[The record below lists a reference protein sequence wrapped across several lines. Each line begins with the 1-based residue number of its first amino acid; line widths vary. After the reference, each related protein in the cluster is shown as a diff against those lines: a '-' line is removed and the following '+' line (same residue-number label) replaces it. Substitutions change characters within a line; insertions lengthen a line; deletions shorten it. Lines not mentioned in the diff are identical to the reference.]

1 MRHHRFRV
9 LAAATV
15 AVLTLAACGGS
26 DESSDDATGE
36 PTTEESDDR
45 PAVGDEESG
54 SESAS
59 DDAESGSESASGD
72 GGDDAADDSGDAGAT
87 GISGAELPIEIEHAF
102 GTTVIEEVPE
112 RVATVNWANHEV
124 PLALGVV
131 PVGMASADFGDDD
144 GNGMLPW
151 VEEEL
156 ETLGAEPP
164 VLFDETDGIDFEAV
178 ADTQPDVILAAYS
191 GLTQEDYDTLTEIA
205 PVVAYPE
212 TAWGTS
218 WQDVITY
225 NAAGLGMVEEGEEL
239 ITELQGEIDETVAAH
254 PELEGVSTM
263 FMTHVDVS
271 DLSTVNFYTANDTR
285 AAFFEDL
292 GLSTPAAVEEAS
304 ASGEFSG
311 SISAE
316 QVDMFEDV
324 ELIVTYGDQ
333 ELVDT
338 LEADPL
344 LSQMPAVESGAI
356 VFLDGSG
363 PMGTAANPT
372 PLSISWVLED
382 YVALLAEAAAGSQ

>member
-1 MRHHRFRV
+1 MRHTRFRV
-9 LAAATV
+9 LSLAAV
-15 AVLTLAACGGS
+15 AALTLAACGGS
-26 DESSDDATGE
+26 DDASDDDGGTETSAGTGG
-36 PTTEESDDR
+36 DDA
-45 PAVGDEESG
+45 PEESG
-54 SESAS
+54 SGSS
-59 DDAESGSESASGD
+59 SESGST
-72 GGDDAADDSGDAGAT
+72 DAGAGAESSSDAEAGSAGGASPD

-144 GNGMLPW
+144 GNGLLPW

-156 ETLGAEPP
+156 AELGGEEP

-191 GLTQEDYDTLTEIA
+191 GLTQEDYDTLSEIA
-205 PVVAYPE
+205 PVVAYPD

-218 WQDVITY
+218 WRDVISY

-239 ITELQGEIDETVAAH
+239 IGELEGEIESAVAEH

-263 FMTHVDVS
+263 FLTHVDVA

-285 AAFFEDL
+285 AAFFDDL
-292 GLSTPAAVEEAS
+292 GLSTPSAVEEAS
-304 ASGEFSG
+304 AAGEFSG
-311 SISAE
+311 SVSAE
-316 QVDMFEDV
+316 QVDMFDDV
-324 ELIVTYGDQ
+324 ELIVTYGDA
-333 ELVDT
+333 ELIET
-338 LEADPL
+338 LEGDPL
-344 LSQMPAVESGAI
+344 LSQMPAVENGAI
-356 VFLDGSG
+356 VPLDGSG

-382 YVALLAEAAAGSQ
+382 YVSLLAEAVAGSQ